1 VLLYLENKVFNNQI
15 NLFYNNNSNFLS
27 LFPFNHSIFKANM
40 ATKTN
45 KTSSRKTITKKK
57 KSRKTTS
64 KSLTK
69 SVFRS
74 DSRQTASLVK
84 VGRTS
89 AAKAIRESK
98 ALGLSIIYMQKG
110 VLYKEKSD
118 GQVEVLESVTKRPK
132 SKSSLVLKK
141 GMIFHAK
148 K

>member
-1 VLLYLENKVFNNQI
+1 
-15 NLFYNNNSNFLS
+15 
-27 LFPFNHSIFKANM
+27 M